1 MTVDR
6 SSNPKG
12 VKSAVNVW
20 RRTLN
25 VDSSKQHL
33 YSGPFIKDTL
43 YMWLF
48 QAILQCKERISF
60 HANVCQRISNSS
72 PCPGK
77 YWSQS
82 SLDSMS
88 NKSMKAG
95 TQSHCWGGEKLCA
108 SSWANGWSQ
117 NFSKAQGLHSGYAII
132 SLCDLRQLIISPQ
145 FYFFIYKKWQ
155 ENLVSRG
162 GGSQCSYL
170 NYRSNHCN

>member
-6 SSNPKG
+6 SSNPKEE
-12 VKSAVNVW
+12 KSAVNVW